1 MRVKMITGA
10 VVLLL
15 FIIFI
20 VQNTEVVNIRF
31 LFWGLSL
38 SRVLMIFL
46 VFLSGGV
53 VGWVANTVSRS
64 HRK

>member
-1 MRVKMITGA
+1 MNVKLTTGF
-10 VVLLL
+10 VLLIL
-15 FIIFI
+15 LIIFI
-20 VQNTEVVNIRF
+20 IQNTEVVNVRF

-53 VGWVANTVSRS
+53 VGWVANTVYRS